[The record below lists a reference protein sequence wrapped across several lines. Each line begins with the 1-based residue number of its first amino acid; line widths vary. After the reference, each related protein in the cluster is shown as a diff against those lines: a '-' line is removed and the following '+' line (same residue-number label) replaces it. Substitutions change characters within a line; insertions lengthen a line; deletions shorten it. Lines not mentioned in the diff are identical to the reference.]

1 MHSLKSKACRFTVLQ
16 HTVNDIAAVLKTNYG
31 AVNSENNI
39 LYPVKGFK
47 PDIWQNSKII
57 HIGIWEV
64 IVDTSN

>member
-47 PDIWQNSKII
+47 PDI
-57 HIGIWEV
+57 
-64 IVDTSN
+64 